1 MSKYAAIASLIAASA
16 FIGSSE
22 PQRYQVKTRRA
33 ADSSEKK
40 PQ

>member
-16 FIGSSE
+16 FIGSSD
-22 PQRYQVKTRRA
+22 PQRYQVKTRKVA
-33 ADSSEKK
+33 ARTEKK